1 MSETLLYSIVV
12 VVPCAATLAVM
23 ACLRYVPERWRHVD
37 VDVETPLVGIELS
50 AKEGESGD
58 SE

>member
-1 MSETLLYSIVV
+1 MSEMLLYSIAV
-12 VVPCAATLAVM
+12 VVPYTTALAVM

-37 VDVETPLVGIELS
+37 VGVETPLMGIELS
-50 AKEGESGD
+50 AKEGESDD